1 MMKYLLVLAMFLSLA
16 APAFETSR
24 QAATAAEASF
34 RAGQLEKA
42 AASFREALTLTP
54 DAREKNRI
62 LFRLAEV
69 LLRQRKYD
77 ETLKECS
84 AALEQPWPLPSEAAM
99 FHFFILRALT
109 GKKAPVDEIVPHCRQ
124 IISLLPGHW
133 IANTARST
141 VTQLLS
147 ARNVRRFDEAIAINL
162 LYLEKDEMSADAEFE
177 THVSLCRLHLA
188 TNRIIQAE
196 QFLKKAHDLLADDT
210 ISASAPGKFAL
221 VKGEF
226 LRKNR
231 KFDAA
236 IAEFLKVPGSPGMT
250 RREISDSWNQAAEA
264 ACAKKDFQ
272 TAREY
277 AAKAFYPNA
286 WLIKVIEEA
295 LKRK

>member
-1 MMKYLLVLAMFLSLA
+1 MMKYLLALAMFLSLA
-16 APAFETSR
+16 APAFENSR
-24 QAATAAEASF
+24 QAAAAAEASF

-42 AASFREALTLTP
+42 AARFREALVLTP

-77 ETLKECS
+77 ETLRECS

-109 GKKAPVDEIVPHCRQ
+109 GKNVPVDEIIPHCRQ
-124 IISLLPGHW
+124 IIILLPGHW
-133 IANTARST
+133 IANTARAT
-141 VTQLLS
+141 AVQLLS
-147 ARNVRRFDEAIAINL
+147 ARKVRRFDEAIAINL

-188 TNRIIQAE
+188 KNRIVQAE
-196 QFLKKAHDLLADDT
+196 HFLKKAHALLADDT
-210 ISASAPGKFAL
+210 IFASAPGKFSL
-221 VKGEF
+221 VNGEF
-226 LRKNR
+226 LRK
-231 KFDAA
+231 KQQFDAA
-236 IAEFLKVPGSPGMT
+236 IAEFLKVPACPGMT

-264 ACAKKDFQ
+264 AYAKKDFQ

-277 AAKAFYPNA
+277 AAKAAYPNA

-295 LKRK
+295 FRKR